1 MSTVLYLFFMVSD
14 SYLKHIKSVPSPY
27 KGTSEWRMY
36 GAGTDLIR
44 FGYGVDSEE
53 VVKPIMALW
62 GYLLLFNP
70 ARILLNDCGVMYR
83 YDARCFNGTYCNN
96 SGFSSI
102 KVR

>member
-44 FGYGVDSEE
+44 FGYGVDR
-53 VVKPIMALW
+53 VKKW
-62 GYLLLFNP
+62 
-70 ARILLNDCGVMYR
+70 LNL
-83 YDARCFNGTYCNN
+83 
-96 SGFSSI
+96 
-102 KVR
+102 